1 MIACLVPVF
10 EMAHERFP
18 HLIKSVPL
26 AVDLASNF
34 ILNVYDPCRD
44 AVTRV
49 LSFKVALV
57 VLCQA
62 PLEDKYKYMFHLI
75 STNDGVDHKRLGLLF
90 YDLIHIPKSLG
101 EAAAFGGSNIE
112 PSVRSCFE
120 YSKYPPTIL
129 IDGFLSWLKMEPQSF
144 VWLPVMHR
152 LASSEFAKHQVSLI
166 LNADSHGLR
175 TWGFSFIAIRG
186 EKQFSKE
193 NSFSNSS
200 ITKNFGTHAVQYS
213 QQCFIVGQM

>member
-1 MIACLVPVF
+1 MDLVELQDLDYGFKRLSELKLDEPIKIEDMISCLVPVF
-10 EMAHERFP
+10 EMANERFP

-26 AVDLASNF
+26 AVDLAVNF

-57 VLCQA
+57 VLCHA
-62 PLEDKYKYMFHLI
+62 VLEDKYKYLFHLI
-75 STNDGVDHKRLGLLF
+75 CTNDGADHKKLALLF

-120 YSKYPPTIL
+120 LAKFPPTIN
-129 IDGFLSWLKMEPQSF
+129 IDGFLNW
-144 VWLPVMHR
+144 
-152 LASSEFAKHQVSLI
+152 
-166 LNADSHGLR
+166 
-175 TWGFSFIAIRG
+175 
-186 EKQFSKE
+186 
-193 NSFSNSS
+193 
-200 ITKNFGTHAVQYS
+200 
-213 QQCFIVGQM
+213 